1 MSNTLLDAVKDDESG
16 KKNLSLDHIE
26 TDDENVSWGVIVN
39 IYEKHQS
46 MAKPQLNLHSLINQ
60 IIALHIV
67 SVQCFKLLS
76 GIPF

>member
-16 KKNLSLDHIE
+16 KKNLSVDHIE

-67 SVQCFKLLS
+67 NVQCFKLLS